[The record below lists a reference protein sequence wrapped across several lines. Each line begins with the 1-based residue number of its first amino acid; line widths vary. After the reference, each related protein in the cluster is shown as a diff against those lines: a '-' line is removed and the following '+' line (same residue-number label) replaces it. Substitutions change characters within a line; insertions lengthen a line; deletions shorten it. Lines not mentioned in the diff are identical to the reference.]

1 MGYFVERTDGAISA
15 LYANPQEGVTEVLPD
30 DDPEVLAFMNPPEP
44 PPPITKR
51 QLRLTL
57 VRNGIAL
64 DDVVSAIAAMP
75 EGLAKAEAQIEW
87 EDASYFTR
95 THPTLLLIAAAL
107 QLSEAQVDAMWL
119 EAAQA

>member
-1 MGYFVERTDGAISA
+1 MSYYVERTDGVITA
-15 LYANPQEGVTEVLPD
+15 LYANAQEGVTEVLPD
-30 DDPEVLAFMNPPEP
+30 DDPEVLAFLDPPEL

-64 DDVVSAIAAMP
+64 DDVMSAIAAMP
-75 EGLAKAEAQIEW
+75 EGLPKAEAQIEW

-95 THPTLLLIAAAL
+95 THPTLLSIAAAL

>member
-1 MGYFVERTDGAISA
+1 MSYYVERTDGVITA
-15 LYANPQEGVTEVLPD
+15 LYANAQDGVTEVLPD
-30 DDPEVLAFMNPPEP
+30 DNPEVLAFLDPPDL

-64 DDVVSAIAAMP
+64 DDVMSAIAAMP
-75 EGLAKAEAQIEW
+75 EGLPKAEAQIEW